1 MILMCLGG
9 QNSKGERFKGFAKQ
23 SISKSDT
30 LLVAEAFQAH
40 LAVVMR
46 DRGACARWRASSRAY
61 GSGSSPED
69 GGTLTL
75 FLGWSLKCFVV

>member
-40 LAVVMR
+40 LAVVGGGQVHVLTAV
-46 DRGACARWRASSRAY
+46 GAAQRMVA
-61 GSGSSPED
+61 
-69 GGTLTL
+69 L
-75 FLGWSLKCFVV
+75 